1 MDQVA
6 ALQWVARNVG
16 AFGGDPATVTIF
28 GVSAGGSSV
37 NALMATRAARGLF
50 HRAIAQSGGGLLNA
64 GAPLAQAEQAGLDFA
79 RRAGVE
85 GTGPAALARL
95 RDLSP
100 AQLLAA
106 EQGPPAFGAVID
118 GTWLAASL
126 ATYFARGDI
135 ARVPYLAGTTSD
147 EFSVF
152 GLMGLDAQSFERRFD
167 VNLDEV
173 RPAYE
178 RDGPVSDAE
187 LIRQAGADA
196 IFTTGAHGL
205 ARLVARTGTPAYTY
219 RFAFLP
225 EGKRD
230 SLPGVPHGGDQP
242 YLFGLEYAL
251 PGEPRPV
258 PAAADLETARLV
270 HGWWSHFARTGD
282 PNGPGLPHWPRCD
295 ATCSRTLVIDQPTR
309 VVEQFREAPLAAWF
323 GILERRS
330 RIDVP

>member
-1 MDQVA
+1 
-6 ALQWVARNVG
+6 
-16 AFGGDPATVTIF
+16 
-28 GVSAGGSSV
+28 
-37 NALMATRAARGLF
+37 
-50 HRAIAQSGGGLLNA
+50 
-64 GAPLAQAEQAGLDFA
+64 
-79 RRAGVE
+79 
-85 GTGPAALARL
+85 
-95 RDLSP
+95 
-100 AQLLAA
+100 
-106 EQGPPAFGAVID
+106 
-118 GTWLAASL
+118 
-126 ATYFARGDI
+126 
-135 ARVPYLAGTTSD
+135 VPYLAGTTSD

-178 RDGPVSDAE
+178 RDGPVSDEE

-205 ARLVARTGTPAYTY
+205 ARLVARNGTPAYTY

-251 PGEPRPV
+251 PGEPRPI
-258 PAAADLETARLV
+258 PAAADIETARLV
-270 HGWWSHFARTGD
+270 HGWWTNFARTCD

-295 ATCSRTLVIDQPTR
+295 ATCSRTLVIDHPTR
-309 VVEQFREAPLAAWF
+309 VVEQFRDAPLPA
-323 GILERRS
+323 
-330 RIDVP
+330 